1 METLSYRLYSVWA
14 QFRHLQKC
22 SAASGNIPPSCAPC
36 SPAPG
41 RTFLIVRDDAATVS
55 SGMFLS
61 FDSILSQPSRSQA
74 TAYERYSLSRQFSD
88 NSRYQIFGAPHET
101 NQSPKLG
108 KKRWASLRSLM
119 PFTGLTGGRS
129 RSPPR
134 VSDIRLTSTEAR
146 TEILSPD
153 QPLKVNSGD
162 QSSRKQSKSK
172 DSVEST
178 EHNSEPTVRPYQSH
192 SFRFSL
198 EWTEKPS
205 GPTKSSSDS
214 DTSLRPKLPAT
225 ARTFLESIGTSN
237 TEDDPDEDEQPT
249 KGVLIDRARVSKY
262 AGMALAEWK
271 LVIHDCQD
279 FFERR
284 RAEGIPTDALVETPC
299 LKVDSCRKFN

>member
-1 METLSYRLYSVWA
+1 M
-14 QFRHLQKC
+14 
-22 SAASGNIPPSCAPC
+22 
-36 SPAPG
+36 
-41 RTFLIVRDDAATVS
+41 RDDASTVS
-55 SGMFLS
+55 SGIFLS
-61 FDSILSQPSRSQA
+61 FDSVLSQPSRSQA
-74 TAYERYSLSRQFSD
+74 TAYERYGLSRQFSD
-88 NSRYQIFGAPHET
+88 NSSYQNFGAPHET

-146 TEILSPD
+146 TEMLSHD

-172 DSVEST
+172 DSVESM

-205 GPTKSSSDS
+205 GPAKSSSDS
-214 DTSLRPKLPAT
+214 NTSLRPKLPAV

-237 TEDDPDEDEQPT
+237 TDDGPDEDEQST
-249 KGVLIDRARVSKY
+249 EGVHIAPARVSKY

-284 RAEGIPTDALVETPC
+284 RAEGVPTDALVETPC